1 MSGLMF
7 KMEHDPRITKVG
19 AFLRK
24 TSLDELPQF
33 FNIVKGE
40 MSLVG
45 TSPPTED
52 EFIQYNQYYRR
63 RISMTPGLTG
73 LWQVSGRSDIRN
85 FDEVV
90 QLDLKYI
97 DEWSLSLDLKILVK
111 TIGVVFSRRG
121 AE

>member
-1 MSGLMF
+1 MF

-45 TSPPTED
+45 TRPPTED